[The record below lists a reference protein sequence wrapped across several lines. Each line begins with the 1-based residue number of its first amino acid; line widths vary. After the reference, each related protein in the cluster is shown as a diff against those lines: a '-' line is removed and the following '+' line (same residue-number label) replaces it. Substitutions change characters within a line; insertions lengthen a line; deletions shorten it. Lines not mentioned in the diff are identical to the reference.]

1 MTMTFQ
7 MIKFS
12 MIHLAPYQ
20 TKFTVTGFTFIENE
34 IPLLRYF
41 REICGKSDAAFG
53 GCGFFGGCAPPKRV
67 IPGSVRDLW

>member
-1 MTMTFQ
+1 MFVYRFLQGLRCRARWVCCAAETKLYTTMTFQ

-34 IPLLRYF
+34 IPLLRYCTCTAVL
-41 REICGKSDAAFG
+41 R
-53 GCGFFGGCAPPKRV
+53 
-67 IPGSVRDLW
+67 